1 MFTKSAEFYDL
12 IYASKDYAGES
23 AYIHELIQRYKR
35 TVGSRLLDAACGT
48 GQHLRYLRRYY
59 NAQGFDL
66 DEEMLAI
73 AHDRLPDLLLYHAD
87 IASFSLG
94 KQFDV
99 ITCLFSA
106 IGYVETEERLQ
117 QAAEAFRR
125 HLVKGGILIFEAW
138 FSPDEYVPDTVHAR
152 FVDEPDLKI
161 ARMNV
166 SRIEGTVSVL
176 DFRYMVAVA
185 DGIFTFD
192 ETHRLGLF
200 TDEQYRR
207 AVERSGFKVVLRD
220 PEGISGRSLY
230 ICEVV
235 D

>member
-59 NAQGFDL
+59 NAQGLDL

-87 IASFSLG
+87 LASFSLG

-99 ITCLFSA
+99 ISCLFSA
-106 IGYVETEERLQ
+106 IGYVETEARLQ
-117 QAAEAFRR
+117 LATEAFRR

-138 FSPDEYVPDTVHAR
+138 FSPEEYVPDTVHAR

>member
-1 MFTKSAEFYDL
+1 
-12 IYASKDYAGES
+12 
-23 AYIHELIQRYKR
+23 
-35 TVGSRLLDAACGT
+35 LLDAACGT

-87 IASFSLG
+87 LASFSLG

-106 IGYVETEERLQ
+106 IGYVETEARLQ
-117 QAAEAFRR
+117 LATEAFRR

-138 FSPDEYVPDTVHAR
+138 FSPEEYVPDTVHAR